1 MSLSLVAFTL
11 PEIGRK
17 ITAFLRIDQI
27 RMCRKMQI
35 VNSHLQNESK
45 PIPSCRKYMIINNY
59 KYLFLPR
66 EYRENFDETTSD
78 YGDKILRLLK
88 LYRTRCRCFEF
99 FYLLSCDYA
108 FFVVPLCA

>member
-11 PEIGRK
+11 PEIACK

-45 PIPSCRKYMIINNY
+45 PILPEIYDY
-59 KYLFLPR
+59 K
-66 EYRENFDETTSD
+66 
-78 YGDKILRLLK
+78 
-88 LYRTRCRCFEF
+88 
-99 FYLLSCDYA
+99 
-108 FFVVPLCA
+108 